1 METSQEL
8 QQLAEALAKAQAE
21 LSPVPF
27 DSNNPFY
34 GSRYASL
41 SAVIAEVKRVLPNHG
56 LSIVQ
61 TPTSHMEFGVFYAG
75 VETMLI
81 HDSGQWIKGSVAV
94 PVVATEL
101 IEVFT
106 RRFNK
111 DGDAYYASPNILQE
125 AGKIITYLRRYG
137 IVSILM
143 LSAEEDLD
151 GNEPVQPIQPEGKR
165 IESEKKVSDKKVDG
179 DKTEEEVEGDKKS
192 SARPYSPAELKQALQ
207 DTARSSKITPA
218 SEMERNIVAAVLGQ
232 FTKDDEQRHAIQK
245 YLFSTESIKS
255 VSPKMIAAAIR
266 WLDPQYSKE
275 DKAYAVPEL
284 VKKEIESLI
293 SSL

>member
-34 GSRYASL
+34 KSRYASL
-41 SAVIAEVKRVLPNHG
+41 SAVIAEVRKVLPKHG

-81 HDSGQWIKGSVAV
+81 HDSGEWIKSTVSV

-106 RRFNK
+106 KRFNK

-143 LSAEEDLD
+143 LSAEEDID
-151 GNEPVQPIQPEGKR
+151 GNEPVQQVQPVVRKVEAKKSV
-165 IESEKKVSDKKVDG
+165 SEKKADEKVVDDKKQP
-179 DKTEEEVEGDKKS
+179 S
-192 SARPYSPAELKQALQ
+192 RPYSPEELKIAL
-207 DTARSSKITPA
+207 TRAAENPKLIPGTEKERS
-218 SEMERNIVAAVLGQ
+218 IVAAVLSQ
-232 FTKDDEQRHAIQK
+232 FAGDDDLRHAIQK
-245 YLFSTESIKS
+245 FLFDSDSIKN
-255 VSPKMIAAAIR
+255 VSSKMIAAAIL
-266 WLDPQYSKE
+266 WLDPQYDAENKE
-275 DKAYAVPEL
+275 YIVPE
-284 VKKEIESLI
+284 VVIDEIESLI
-293 SSL
+293 NIL

>member
-34 GSRYASL
+34 KSRYASL
-41 SAVIAEVKRVLPNHG
+41 SAVIAEVRKVLPKHG

-81 HDSGQWIKGSVAV
+81 HDSGEWIKSTVSV

-106 RRFNK
+106 KRFNK

-151 GNEPVQPIQPEGKR
+151 GNEPVQQVQPAVRKVEAKKSV
-165 IESEKKVSDKKVDG
+165 SEKKADEKVVDDKKQP
-179 DKTEEEVEGDKKS
+179 S
-192 SARPYSPAELKQALQ
+192 RPYSPEELKIALNRAAENPKLIPG
-207 DTARSSKITPA
+207 TEKERS
-218 SEMERNIVAAVLGQ
+218 IVAAVLSQ
-232 FTKDDEQRHAIQK
+232 FAGDDDLRHAIQK
-245 YLFSTESIKS
+245 YLFDSDSIKN
-255 VSPKMIAAAIR
+255 VSSKMIAAAIL
-266 WLDPQYSKE
+266 WLDPQYDAENKE
-275 DKAYAVPEL
+275 YTVPE
-284 VKKEIESLI
+284 VVIDEIESLI
-293 SSL
+293 NIL

>member
-34 GSRYASL
+34 KSRYASL
-41 SAVIAEVKRVLPNHG
+41 SAVIAEVRKVLPKHG

-61 TPTSHMEFGVFYAG
+61 TPTSHMEFGIFYVG

-81 HDSGQWIKGSVAV
+81 HDSGEWIKSTVSV

-106 RRFNK
+106 KRFNK

-143 LSAEEDLD
+143 LSAEEDID
-151 GNEPVQPIQPEGKR
+151 GNEPVQQVQPAVRKVEAKKSV
-165 IESEKKVSDKKVDG
+165 SEKKSDEKVVDDKKQP
-179 DKTEEEVEGDKKS
+179 S
-192 SARPYSPAELKQALQ
+192 RPYSPEELKIALNR
-207 DTARSSKITPA
+207 AAENPKLIPGSEKERS
-218 SEMERNIVAAVLGQ
+218 IVAAVLSQ
-232 FTKDDEQRHAIQK
+232 FAGDDDERHAIQK
-245 YLFSTESIKS
+245 YLFDSDSIKN
-255 VSPKMIAAAIR
+255 VSSKMIAAAIL
-266 WLDPQYSKE
+266 WLDPQYDADNKE
-275 DKAYAVPEL
+275 YAVSET
-284 VKKEIESLI
+284 VIDEIENLI
-293 SSL
+293 DTL

>member
-34 GSRYASL
+34 KSRYASL
-41 SAVIAEVKRVLPNHG
+41 SAVIAEVRKVLPKHG

-81 HDSGQWIKGSVAV
+81 HDSGEWIKSTVSV

-106 RRFNK
+106 KRFNK

-151 GNEPVQPIQPEGKR
+151 GNEPVQQVQPAVRKVEAKKSV
-165 IESEKKVSDKKVDG
+165 SEKKSDEKVVDDKKQP
-179 DKTEEEVEGDKKS
+179 S
-192 SARPYSPAELKQALQ
+192 RPYSPEELKIALNR
-207 DTARSSKITPA
+207 AAENPKLIPGSEKERS
-218 SEMERNIVAAVLGQ
+218 IVAAVLSQ
-232 FTKDDEQRHAIQK
+232 FAGDDDERHAIQK
-245 YLFSTESIKS
+245 YLFDSDSIKN
-255 VSPKMIAAAIR
+255 VSSKMIAAAIL
-266 WLDPQYSKE
+266 WLDPQYDAENKE
-275 DKAYAVPEL
+275 YTVPE
-284 VKKEIESLI
+284 VVIDEIESLI
-293 SSL
+293 NIL

>member
-1 METSQEL
+1 METSENVKE
-8 QQLAEALAKAQAE
+8 LAEALAKAQAE
-21 LSPVPF
+21 LSPVQF
-27 DSNNPFY
+27 DSYNKY
-34 GSRYASL
+34 YSSKYASL
-41 SAVIAEVKRVLPNHG
+41 SAVIAEVRKVLPQHG

-61 TPTSHMEFGVFYAG
+61 TPTSHMEFGIFYVG

-81 HDSGQWIKGSVAV
+81 HDSGEWIKSTVSV

-151 GNEPVQPIQPEGKR
+151 GNEPVQPVQSEGKR
-165 IESEKKVSDKKVDG
+165 SEAEKKVSDKKSDEKVVD
-179 DKTEEEVEGDKKS
+179 DKKQPS
-192 SARPYSPAELKQALQ
+192 RPYSPEELKIALNR
-207 DTARSSKITPA
+207 AAENPKLIPGSEKERS
-218 SEMERNIVAAVLGQ
+218 IVAAVLSQ
-232 FTKDDEQRHAIQK
+232 FAGDDDERHAIQK
-245 YLFSTESIKS
+245 YLFDSDSIKN
-255 VSPKMIAAAIR
+255 VSSKMIAAAIL
-266 WLDPQYSKE
+266 WLDPQYDADNKE
-275 DKAYAVPEL
+275 YAVSET
-284 VKKEIESLI
+284 VIDEIENLI
-293 SSL
+293 DTL

>member
-1 METSQEL
+1 METSQNVEM
-8 QQLAEALAKAQAE
+8 LAEALAKAQAE

-34 GSRYASL
+34 HSRYASL
-41 SAVIAEVKRVLPNHG
+41 SAVIAEVRKVLPKHG

-143 LSAEEDLD
+143 LSAEEDID
-151 GNEPVQPIQPEGKR
+151 GNEPVQQVQPAVRK
-165 IESEKKVSDKKVDG
+165 
-179 DKTEEEVEGDKKS
+179 
-192 SARPYSPAELKQALQ
+192 AEA
-207 DTARSSKITPA
+207 
-218 SEMERNIVAAVLGQ
+218 
-232 FTKDDEQRHAIQK
+232 TK
-245 YLFSTESIKS
+245 
-255 VSPKMIAAAIR
+255 
-266 WLDPQYSKE
+266 
-275 DKAYAVPEL
+275 
-284 VKKEIESLI
+284 
-293 SSL
+293 

>member
-34 GSRYASL
+34 KSRYASL
-41 SAVIAEVKRVLPNHG
+41 SAVIAEVRKVLPQHG

-61 TPTSHMEFGVFYAG
+61 TPTSHMEFGIFYVG

-81 HDSGQWIKGSVAV
+81 HDSGEWIKSTVSV

-106 RRFNK
+106 KRFNK

-143 LSAEEDLD
+143 LSAEEDID
-151 GNEPVQPIQPEGKR
+151 GNEPVQQVQPAVRKVEAKKSV
-165 IESEKKVSDKKVDG
+165 SEKKADEKVVDDKKQP
-179 DKTEEEVEGDKKS
+179 S
-192 SARPYSPAELKQALQ
+192 RPYSPEELKIALNRAAENPKLIPG
-207 DTARSSKITPA
+207 TEKERS
-218 SEMERNIVAAVLGQ
+218 IVAAVLSQ
-232 FTKDDEQRHAIQK
+232 FAGDDDLRHAIQK
-245 YLFSTESIKS
+245 YLFDSDSIKN
-255 VSPKMIAAAIR
+255 VSSKMIAAAIL
-266 WLDPQYSKE
+266 WLDPQYDAENKE
-275 DKAYAVPEL
+275 YSVPE
-284 VKKEIESLI
+284 VVIDEIEALI
-293 SSL
+293 NIL

>member
-34 GSRYASL
+34 KSRYASL
-41 SAVIAEVKRVLPNHG
+41 SAVIAEVRKVLPKHG

-81 HDSGQWIKGSVAV
+81 HDSGEWIKSTVSV

-106 RRFNK
+106 KRFNK

-143 LSAEEDLD
+143 LSAEEDID
-151 GNEPVQPIQPEGKR
+151 GNEPVQQVQPVVRKVEAKKSV
-165 IESEKKVSDKKVDG
+165 SEKKADEKVVDDKKQP
-179 DKTEEEVEGDKKS
+179 S
-192 SARPYSPAELKQALQ
+192 RPYSPEELKIALNRAAENPKLIPG
-207 DTARSSKITPA
+207 TEKERS
-218 SEMERNIVAAVLGQ
+218 IVAAVLSQ
-232 FTKDDEQRHAIQK
+232 FAGDDDLRHAIQK
-245 YLFSTESIKS
+245 FLFDSDSIKN
-255 VSPKMIAAAIR
+255 VSSKMIAAAIL
-266 WLDPQYSKE
+266 WLDPQYDAENKE
-275 DKAYAVPEL
+275 YIVPE
-284 VKKEIESLI
+284 VVIDEIESLI
-293 SSL
+293 NIL

>member
-1 METSQEL
+1 METSQNVKE
-8 QQLAEALAKAQAE
+8 LAEALAKAQAE

-34 GSRYASL
+34 KSRYASL
-41 SAVIAEVKRVLPNHG
+41 SAVIAEVRKVLPKHG

-61 TPTSHMEFGVFYAG
+61 TPTSHMEFGIFYVG

-81 HDSGQWIKGSVAV
+81 HDSGEWIKSTVSV

-106 RRFNK
+106 KRFNK

-151 GNEPVQPIQPEGKR
+151 GNEPVQQVQPAVRKVEAKKSV
-165 IESEKKVSDKKVDG
+165 SEKKSDEKVVDDKKQP
-179 DKTEEEVEGDKKS
+179 S
-192 SARPYSPAELKQALQ
+192 RPYSPEELKIALNR
-207 DTARSSKITPA
+207 AAENPKLIPGSEKERS
-218 SEMERNIVAAVLGQ
+218 IVAAVLSQ
-232 FTKDDEQRHAIQK
+232 FAGDDDERHAIQK
-245 YLFSTESIKS
+245 YLFDSDSIKN
-255 VSPKMIAAAIR
+255 VSSKMIAAAIL
-266 WLDPQYSKE
+266 WLDPQYDAENKE
-275 DKAYAVPEL
+275 YTVPE
-284 VKKEIESLI
+284 VVIDEIESLI
-293 SSL
+293 NIL

>member
-34 GSRYASL
+34 KSRYASL
-41 SAVIAEVKRVLPNHG
+41 SAVIAEVRKVLPKHG

-61 TPTSHMEFGVFYAG
+61 TPTSHMEFGIFYVG

-81 HDSGQWIKGSVAV
+81 HDSGEWIKSTVSV

-106 RRFNK
+106 KRFNK

-143 LSAEEDLD
+143 LSAEEDID
-151 GNEPVQPIQPEGKR
+151 GNEPVQQVQPAVRKVEAKKSV
-165 IESEKKVSDKKVDG
+165 SEKKSDEKVVDDKKQP
-179 DKTEEEVEGDKKS
+179 S
-192 SARPYSPAELKQALQ
+192 RPYSPEELKIALNR
-207 DTARSSKITPA
+207 AAENPKLIPGSEKERS
-218 SEMERNIVAAVLGQ
+218 IVAAVLSQ
-232 FTKDDEQRHAIQK
+232 FAGDDDERHAIQK
-245 YLFSTESIKS
+245 YLFDSDSIKN
-255 VSPKMIAAAIR
+255 VSSKMIAAAIL
-266 WLDPQYSKE
+266 WLDPQYDAENKE
-275 DKAYAVPEL
+275 YTVPE
-284 VKKEIESLI
+284 VVIDEIESLI
-293 SSL
+293 NIL

>member
-1 METSQEL
+1 
-8 QQLAEALAKAQAE
+8 
-21 LSPVPF
+21 VPF
-27 DSNNPFY
+27 DSNNKFY
-34 GSRYASL
+34 NSKYASL
-41 SAVIAEVKRVLPNHG
+41 SAVIAEVKRILPNHG

-151 GNEPVQPIQPEGKR
+151 GNEPVQQVQPAVRKVEAKKSV
-165 IESEKKVSDKKVDG
+165 SEKKSDEKVVDDKKQP
-179 DKTEEEVEGDKKS
+179 S
-192 SARPYSPAELKQALQ
+192 RPYSPEELKIALNR
-207 DTARSSKITPA
+207 AAENPKLIPGSEKERS
-218 SEMERNIVAAVLGQ
+218 IVAAVLSQ
-232 FTKDDEQRHAIQK
+232 FAGDDDERHAIQK
-245 YLFSTESIKS
+245 YLFDSDSIKN
-255 VSPKMIAAAIR
+255 VSSKMIAAAIL
-266 WLDPQYSKE
+266 WLDPQYDAENKE
-275 DKAYAVPEL
+275 YSVPE
-284 VKKEIESLI
+284 VVIDEIEALI
-293 SSL
+293 NIL

>member
-34 GSRYASL
+34 KSRYASL
-41 SAVIAEVKRVLPNHG
+41 SAVIAEVRKVLPKHG

-151 GNEPVQPIQPEGKR
+151 GNEPVQQVQPAVRKVEAKKSV
-165 IESEKKVSDKKVDG
+165 SEKKSDEKVVDDKKQP
-179 DKTEEEVEGDKKS
+179 S
-192 SARPYSPAELKQALQ
+192 RPYSPEELKIALNR
-207 DTARSSKITPA
+207 AAENPKLIPGSEKERS
-218 SEMERNIVAAVLGQ
+218 IVAAVLSQ
-232 FTKDDEQRHAIQK
+232 FAGDDDLRHAIQK
-245 YLFSTESIKS
+245 FLFDSDSIKN
-255 VSPKMIAAAIR
+255 VSSKMIAAAIL
-266 WLDPQYSKE
+266 WLDPQYDAENKE
-275 DKAYAVPEL
+275 YAVPE
-284 VKKEIESLI
+284 VVIDEIESLI
-293 SSL
+293 NIL

>member
-34 GSRYASL
+34 KSRYASL
-41 SAVIAEVKRVLPNHG
+41 SAVIAEVRKVLPQHG

-61 TPTSHMEFGVFYAG
+61 TPTSHMEFGIFYVG

-81 HDSGQWIKGSVAV
+81 HDSGEWIKSTVSV

-106 RRFNK
+106 KRFNK

-143 LSAEEDLD
+143 LSAEEDID
-151 GNEPVQPIQPEGKR
+151 GNEPVQQVQPAVRKVEAKKSV
-165 IESEKKVSDKKVDG
+165 SEKKSDEKVVDDKKQP
-179 DKTEEEVEGDKKS
+179 S
-192 SARPYSPAELKQALQ
+192 RPYSPEELKIALNR
-207 DTARSSKITPA
+207 AAENPKLIPGSEKERS
-218 SEMERNIVAAVLGQ
+218 IVAAVLSQ
-232 FTKDDEQRHAIQK
+232 FAGDDDERHAIQK
-245 YLFSTESIKS
+245 YLFDSDSIKN
-255 VSPKMIAAAIR
+255 VSSKMIAAAIL
-266 WLDPQYSKE
+266 WLDPQYDAENKE
-275 DKAYAVPEL
+275 YSVPE
-284 VKKEIESLI
+284 VVIDEIEALI
-293 SSL
+293 NIL

>member
-34 GSRYASL
+34 KSRYASL
-41 SAVIAEVKRVLPNHG
+41 SAVIAEVRKVLPKHG

-61 TPTSHMEFGVFYAG
+61 TPTSHMEFGIFYAG

-81 HDSGQWIKGSVAV
+81 HNSGQWIKGSVAV

-143 LSAEEDLD
+143 LSAEEDID
-151 GNEPVQPIQPEGKR
+151 GNEPVQQVQPAVRKVEAKKSV
-165 IESEKKVSDKKVDG
+165 SEKKADEKVVDDKKQP
-179 DKTEEEVEGDKKS
+179 S
-192 SARPYSPAELKQALQ
+192 RPYSPEELKIALNRAAENPKLIPG
-207 DTARSSKITPA
+207 TEKERS
-218 SEMERNIVAAVLGQ
+218 IVAAVLSQ
-232 FTKDDEQRHAIQK
+232 FAGDDDLRHAIQK
-245 YLFSTESIKS
+245 YLFDSDSIKN
-255 VSPKMIAAAIR
+255 VSSKMIAAAIL
-266 WLDPQYSKE
+266 WLDPQYDAENKE
-275 DKAYAVPEL
+275 YTVPE
-284 VKKEIESLI
+284 VVIDEIESLI
-293 SSL
+293 NIL

>member
-21 LSPVPF
+21 LAPVPF

-34 GSRYASL
+34 KSRYASL
-41 SAVIAEVKRVLPNHG
+41 SAVIAEVRKVLPKHG

-61 TPTSHMEFGVFYAG
+61 TPTSHMEFGIFYVG

-81 HDSGQWIKGSVAV
+81 HDSGEWIKSTVSV

-106 RRFNK
+106 KRFNK

-143 LSAEEDLD
+143 LSAEEDID
-151 GNEPVQPIQPEGKR
+151 GNEPVQQVQPAVRKVEAKKSV
-165 IESEKKVSDKKVDG
+165 SEKKSDEKVVDDKKQP
-179 DKTEEEVEGDKKS
+179 S
-192 SARPYSPAELKQALQ
+192 RPYSPEELKIALNR
-207 DTARSSKITPA
+207 AAENPKLIPGSEKERS
-218 SEMERNIVAAVLGQ
+218 IVAAVLSQ
-232 FTKDDEQRHAIQK
+232 FAGDDDERHAIQK
-245 YLFSTESIKS
+245 YLFDSDSIKN
-255 VSPKMIAAAIR
+255 VSSKMIAAAIL
-266 WLDPQYSKE
+266 WLDPQYDAENKE
-275 DKAYAVPEL
+275 YSVPE
-284 VKKEIESLI
+284 VVIDEIEALI
-293 SSL
+293 NIL

>member
-27 DSNNPFY
+27 DSNNPY
-34 GSRYASL
+34 YKSRYASL
-41 SAVIAEVKRVLPNHG
+41 SAVIAEVRKVLPKHG

-61 TPTSHMEFGVFYAG
+61 TPTSHMEFGVFYVG

-81 HDSGQWIKGSVAV
+81 HDSGEWIKSTVSV

-106 RRFNK
+106 KRFNK

-143 LSAEEDLD
+143 LSAEEDID
-151 GNEPVQPIQPEGKR
+151 GNEPVQQVQPAVRKVEAKKSV
-165 IESEKKVSDKKVDG
+165 SEKKSDEKVVDDKKQP
-179 DKTEEEVEGDKKS
+179 S
-192 SARPYSPAELKQALQ
+192 RPYSPEELKIALNR
-207 DTARSSKITPA
+207 AAENPKLIPGSEKERS
-218 SEMERNIVAAVLGQ
+218 IVAAVLSQ
-232 FTKDDEQRHAIQK
+232 FAGDDDERHAIQK
-245 YLFSTESIKS
+245 YLFDSDSIKN
-255 VSPKMIAAAIR
+255 VSSKMIAAAIL
-266 WLDPQYSKE
+266 WLDPQYDAENKE
-275 DKAYAVPEL
+275 YSVPE
-284 VKKEIESLI
+284 VVIDEIEALI
-293 SSL
+293 NIL

>member
-34 GSRYASL
+34 KSRYASL
-41 SAVIAEVKRVLPNHG
+41 SAVIAEVRKVLPKHG

-61 TPTSHMEFGVFYAG
+61 TPTSHMEFGIFYVG

-81 HDSGQWIKGSVAV
+81 HDSGEWIKSTVSV

-106 RRFNK
+106 KRFNK

-143 LSAEEDLD
+143 LSAEEDID
-151 GNEPVQPIQPEGKR
+151 GNEPVQQVQPAVRKVEAKKSV
-165 IESEKKVSDKKVDG
+165 SEKKSDEKVVDDKKQP
-179 DKTEEEVEGDKKS
+179 S
-192 SARPYSPAELKQALQ
+192 RPYSPEELKIALNRAAENPKLIPG
-207 DTARSSKITPA
+207 TEKERS
-218 SEMERNIVAAVLGQ
+218 IVAAVLSQ
-232 FTKDDEQRHAIQK
+232 FAGDDDERHAIQK
-245 YLFSTESIKS
+245 YLFDSDSIKN
-255 VSPKMIAAAIR
+255 VSSKMIAAAIL
-266 WLDPQYSKE
+266 WLDPQYDAENKE
-275 DKAYAVPEL
+275 YSVPE
-284 VKKEIESLI
+284 VVIDEIEALI
-293 SSL
+293 NIL

>member
-34 GSRYASL
+34 KSRYASL
-41 SAVIAEVKRVLPNHG
+41 SAVIAEVRKVLPQHG

-61 TPTSHMEFGVFYAG
+61 TPTSHMEFGIFYVG

-81 HDSGQWIKGSVAV
+81 HDSGEWIKSTVSV

-106 RRFNK
+106 KRFNK

-143 LSAEEDLD
+143 LSAEEDID
-151 GNEPVQPIQPEGKR
+151 GNEPVQQVQPAVRKVEAKKSV
-165 IESEKKVSDKKVDG
+165 SEKKSDEKVVDDKKQP
-179 DKTEEEVEGDKKS
+179 S
-192 SARPYSPAELKQALQ
+192 RPYSPEELKIALNRAAENPKLIPG
-207 DTARSSKITPA
+207 TEKERS
-218 SEMERNIVAAVLGQ
+218 IVAAVLSQ
-232 FTKDDEQRHAIQK
+232 FAGDDDERHAIQK
-245 YLFSTESIKS
+245 YLFDSDSIKN
-255 VSPKMIAAAIR
+255 VSSKMIAAAIL
-266 WLDPQYSKE
+266 WLDPQYDAENKE
-275 DKAYAVPEL
+275 YTVPE
-284 VKKEIESLI
+284 VVIDEIESLI
-293 SSL
+293 NIL

>member
-34 GSRYASL
+34 KSRYASL
-41 SAVIAEVKRVLPNHG
+41 SAVIAEVRKVLPQHG

-61 TPTSHMEFGVFYAG
+61 TPTSHMEFGIFYAG

-81 HDSGQWIKGSVAV
+81 HDSGEWIKSTVSV

-106 RRFNK
+106 KRFNK

-143 LSAEEDLD
+143 LSAEEDID
-151 GNEPVQPIQPEGKR
+151 GNEPVQQVQPAVRKVEAKKSV
-165 IESEKKVSDKKVDG
+165 SEKKSDEKVVDDKKQP
-179 DKTEEEVEGDKKS
+179 S
-192 SARPYSPAELKQALQ
+192 RPYSPEELKIALNRAAENPKLIPG
-207 DTARSSKITPA
+207 TEKERS
-218 SEMERNIVAAVLGQ
+218 IVAAVLSQ
-232 FTKDDEQRHAIQK
+232 FAGDDDLRHAIQK
-245 YLFSTESIKS
+245 YLFDSDSIKN
-255 VSPKMIAAAIR
+255 VSSKMIAAAIL
-266 WLDPQYSKE
+266 WLDPQYDAENKE
-275 DKAYAVPEL
+275 YSVPE
-284 VKKEIESLI
+284 VVIDEIEALI
-293 SSL
+293 NIL

>member
-34 GSRYASL
+34 KSRYASL
-41 SAVIAEVKRVLPNHG
+41 SAVIAEVRKVLPQHG
-56 LSIVQ
+56 LSIFQ
-61 TPTSHMEFGVFYAG
+61 TPTSHMEFGIFYVG

-81 HDSGQWIKGSVAV
+81 HDSGEWIKSTVSV

-106 RRFNK
+106 KRFNK

-143 LSAEEDLD
+143 LSAEEDID
-151 GNEPVQPIQPEGKR
+151 GNEPVQQVQPAVRKVEAKKSV
-165 IESEKKVSDKKVDG
+165 SEKKSDEKVVDDKKQP
-179 DKTEEEVEGDKKS
+179 S
-192 SARPYSPAELKQALQ
+192 RPYSPEELKIALNR
-207 DTARSSKITPA
+207 AAENPKLIPGSEKERS
-218 SEMERNIVAAVLGQ
+218 IVAAVLSQ
-232 FTKDDEQRHAIQK
+232 FAGDDDERHAIQK
-245 YLFSTESIKS
+245 YLFDSDSIKN
-255 VSPKMIAAAIR
+255 VSSKMIAAAIL
-266 WLDPQYSKE
+266 WLDPQYDAENKE
-275 DKAYAVPEL
+275 YTVPE
-284 VKKEIESLI
+284 VVIDEIESLI
-293 SSL
+293 NIL

>member
-34 GSRYASL
+34 KSRYASL
-41 SAVIAEVKRVLPNHG
+41 SAVIAEVRKVLPKHG

-81 HDSGQWIKGSVAV
+81 HDSGEWIKSTVSV

-106 RRFNK
+106 KRFNK

-143 LSAEEDLD
+143 LSAEEDID
-151 GNEPVQPIQPEGKR
+151 GNEPVQQVQPAVRKVEAKKSV
-165 IESEKKVSDKKVDG
+165 SEKKSDEKVVDDKKQP
-179 DKTEEEVEGDKKS
+179 S
-192 SARPYSPAELKQALQ
+192 RPYSPEELKIALNR
-207 DTARSSKITPA
+207 AAENPKLIPGSEKERS
-218 SEMERNIVAAVLGQ
+218 IVAAVLSQ
-232 FTKDDEQRHAIQK
+232 FAGDDDERHAIQK
-245 YLFSTESIKS
+245 YLFDSDSIKN
-255 VSPKMIAAAIR
+255 VSPKLIAAAMR
-266 WLDPQYSKE
+266 WLDPQYDAENKE
-275 DKAYAVPEL
+275 YSVPE
-284 VKKEIESLI
+284 VVIDEIEALI
-293 SSL
+293 NIL

>member
-34 GSRYASL
+34 KSRYASL
-41 SAVIAEVKRVLPNHG
+41 SAVIAEVRKVLPQHG

-61 TPTSHMEFGVFYAG
+61 TPTSHMEFGIFYVG

-81 HDSGQWIKGSVAV
+81 HDSGEWIKSTVSV

-106 RRFNK
+106 KRFNK

-143 LSAEEDLD
+143 LSAEEDID
-151 GNEPVQPIQPEGKR
+151 GNEPVQQVQPAVRKVEAKKSV
-165 IESEKKVSDKKVDG
+165 SEKKSDEKVVDDKKQP
-179 DKTEEEVEGDKKS
+179 S
-192 SARPYSPAELKQALQ
+192 RPYSPEELKIALNRAAENPKLIPG
-207 DTARSSKITPA
+207 TEKERS
-218 SEMERNIVAAVLGQ
+218 IVAAVLSQ
-232 FTKDDEQRHAIQK
+232 FAGDDDLRHAIQK
-245 YLFSTESIKS
+245 YLFDSDSIKN
-255 VSPKMIAAAIR
+255 VSSKMIAAAIL
-266 WLDPQYSKE
+266 WLDPQYDAENKE
-275 DKAYAVPEL
+275 YTVPE
-284 VKKEIESLI
+284 VVIDEIEALI
-293 SSL
+293 NIL

>member
-21 LSPVPF
+21 LAPVPF

-34 GSRYASL
+34 KSRYASL
-41 SAVIAEVKRVLPNHG
+41 SAVIAEVRKVLPNHG

-81 HDSGQWIKGSVAV
+81 HSSGEWIKGTVSV

-106 RRFNK
+106 KRFNK

-151 GNEPVQPIQPEGKR
+151 GNEPVQQVQPVVRKVEAKKSV
-165 IESEKKVSDKKVDG
+165 SEKKADEKVGDDKKQP
-179 DKTEEEVEGDKKS
+179 S
-192 SARPYSPAELKQALQ
+192 RPYSPEELKIALNRAAENPKLIPG
-207 DTARSSKITPA
+207 TEKERS
-218 SEMERNIVAAVLGQ
+218 IVAAVLSQ
-232 FTKDDEQRHAIQK
+232 FAGDDDLRHAIQK
-245 YLFSTESIKS
+245 YLFDSDSIKN
-255 VSPKMIAAAIR
+255 VSSKMIAAAIL
-266 WLDPQYSKE
+266 WLDPQYDAENKE
-275 DKAYAVPEL
+275 YTVPE
-284 VKKEIESLI
+284 VVIDEIEALI
-293 SSL
+293 NIL

>member
-1 METSQEL
+1 METSQNVEM
-8 QQLAEALAKAQAE
+8 LAEALAKAQAE
-21 LSPVPF
+21 LAPVPF

-34 GSRYASL
+34 HSRYASL
-41 SAVIAEVKRVLPNHG
+41 SAVIAEVRKVLPKHG

-61 TPTSHMEFGVFYAG
+61 TPTSHMEFGIFYAG

-151 GNEPVQPIQPEGKR
+151 GNEPVQQVQPAVRKVEAKKSV
-165 IESEKKVSDKKVDG
+165 SEKKSDEKVVDDKKQP
-179 DKTEEEVEGDKKS
+179 S
-192 SARPYSPAELKQALQ
+192 RPYSPEELKIALNR
-207 DTARSSKITPA
+207 AAENPKLIPGSEKERS
-218 SEMERNIVAAVLGQ
+218 IVAAVLSQ
-232 FTKDDEQRHAIQK
+232 FAGDDDERHAIQK
-245 YLFSTESIKS
+245 YLFDSDSIKN
-255 VSPKMIAAAIR
+255 VSSKMIAAAIL
-266 WLDPQYSKE
+266 WLDPQYDADNKE
-275 DKAYAVPEL
+275 YAVSET
-284 VKKEIESLI
+284 VIDEIENLI
-293 SSL
+293 DTL

>member
-34 GSRYASL
+34 KSRYASL
-41 SAVIAEVKRVLPNHG
+41 SAVIAEVRKVLPKHG

-151 GNEPVQPIQPEGKR
+151 GNEPVQQVQPAVRKVEAKKSV
-165 IESEKKVSDKKVDG
+165 SEKKSDEKVVDDKKQP
-179 DKTEEEVEGDKKS
+179 S
-192 SARPYSPAELKQALQ
+192 RPYSPEELKIALNR
-207 DTARSSKITPA
+207 AAENPKLIPGSEKERS
-218 SEMERNIVAAVLGQ
+218 IVAAVLSQ
-232 FTKDDEQRHAIQK
+232 FAGDDDERHAIQK
-245 YLFSTESIKS
+245 YLFDSDSIKN
-255 VSPKMIAAAIR
+255 VSSKMIAAAIL
-266 WLDPQYSKE
+266 WLDPQYDADNKE
-275 DKAYAVPEL
+275 YAVSET
-284 VKKEIESLI
+284 VIDEIENLI
-293 SSL
+293 DTL

>member
-34 GSRYASL
+34 KSRYASL
-41 SAVIAEVKRVLPNHG
+41 SAVIAEVRKVLPNHG

-61 TPTSHMEFGVFYAG
+61 TPTSHMEFGIFYAG

-151 GNEPVQPIQPEGKR
+151 GNEPVQQVQPAVRKVEAKKSV
-165 IESEKKVSDKKVDG
+165 SEKKSDEKVVDDKKQP
-179 DKTEEEVEGDKKS
+179 S
-192 SARPYSPAELKQALQ
+192 RPYSPEELKIALNR
-207 DTARSSKITPA
+207 AAENPKLIPGSEKERS
-218 SEMERNIVAAVLGQ
+218 IVAAVLSQ
-232 FTKDDEQRHAIQK
+232 FAGDDDERHAIQK
-245 YLFSTESIKS
+245 YLFDSDSIKN
-255 VSPKMIAAAIR
+255 VSSKMIAAAIL
-266 WLDPQYSKE
+266 WLDPQYDADNKE
-275 DKAYAVPEL
+275 YAVSET
-284 VKKEIESLI
+284 VIDEIENLI
-293 SSL
+293 DTL

>member
-34 GSRYASL
+34 KSRYASL
-41 SAVIAEVKRVLPNHG
+41 SAVIAEVRKVLPKHG

-61 TPTSHMEFGVFYAG
+61 TPTSHMEFGIFYAG

-81 HDSGQWIKGSVAV
+81 HDSGEWIKSTVSV

-106 RRFNK
+106 KRFNK

-143 LSAEEDLD
+143 LSAEEDID
-151 GNEPVQPIQPEGKR
+151 GNEPVQQVQPAVRKVEAKKSV
-165 IESEKKVSDKKVDG
+165 SEKKSDEKVVDDKKQP
-179 DKTEEEVEGDKKS
+179 S
-192 SARPYSPAELKQALQ
+192 RPYSPEELKIALNR
-207 DTARSSKITPA
+207 AAENPKLIPGSEKERS
-218 SEMERNIVAAVLGQ
+218 IVAAVLSQ
-232 FTKDDEQRHAIQK
+232 FAGDDDLRHAIQK
-245 YLFSTESIKS
+245 YLFDSDSIKN
-255 VSPKMIAAAIR
+255 VSSKMIAAAIL
-266 WLDPQYSKE
+266 WLDPQYDAENKE
-275 DKAYAVPEL
+275 YSVPE
-284 VKKEIESLI
+284 VVIDEIEALI
-293 SSL
+293 NIL

>member
-34 GSRYASL
+34 KSRYASL
-41 SAVIAEVKRVLPNHG
+41 SAVIAEVRKVLPQHG

-61 TPTSHMEFGVFYAG
+61 TPTSHMEFGIFYVG

-81 HDSGQWIKGSVAV
+81 HDSGEWIKSTVSV

-106 RRFNK
+106 KRFDK

-143 LSAEEDLD
+143 LSAEEDID
-151 GNEPVQPIQPEGKR
+151 GNEPVQQVQPAVRKVEAKKSV
-165 IESEKKVSDKKVDG
+165 SEKKSDEKVVDDKKQP
-179 DKTEEEVEGDKKS
+179 S
-192 SARPYSPAELKQALQ
+192 RPYSPEELKIALNR
-207 DTARSSKITPA
+207 AAENPKLIPGSEKERS
-218 SEMERNIVAAVLGQ
+218 IVAAVLSQ
-232 FTKDDEQRHAIQK
+232 FAGDDDERHAIQK
-245 YLFSTESIKS
+245 YLFDSDSIKN
-255 VSPKMIAAAIR
+255 VSSKMIAAAIL
-266 WLDPQYSKE
+266 WLDPQYDAENKE
-275 DKAYAVPEL
+275 YSVPE
-284 VKKEIESLI
+284 VVIDEIEALI
-293 SSL
+293 NIL

>member
-34 GSRYASL
+34 KSRYASL
-41 SAVIAEVKRVLPNHG
+41 SAVIAEVRKVLPKHG

-61 TPTSHMEFGVFYAG
+61 TPTSHMEFGIFYAG

-81 HDSGQWIKGSVAV
+81 HDSGEWIKSTVSV

-151 GNEPVQPIQPEGKR
+151 GNEPVQQVQPAVRKVEAKKSV
-165 IESEKKVSDKKVDG
+165 SEKKSDEKVVDDKKQP
-179 DKTEEEVEGDKKS
+179 S
-192 SARPYSPAELKQALQ
+192 RPYSPEELKIALNR
-207 DTARSSKITPA
+207 AAENPKLIPGSEKERS
-218 SEMERNIVAAVLGQ
+218 IVAAVLSQ
-232 FTKDDEQRHAIQK
+232 FAGDDDERHAIQK
-245 YLFSTESIKS
+245 YLFDSDSIKN
-255 VSPKMIAAAIR
+255 VSSKMIAAAIL
-266 WLDPQYSKE
+266 WLDPQYDAENKE
-275 DKAYAVPEL
+275 YSVPE
-284 VKKEIESLI
+284 VVIDEIEALI
-293 SSL
+293 NIL

>member
-27 DSNNPFY
+27 DSNNPY
-34 GSRYASL
+34 YKSRYASL
-41 SAVIAEVKRVLPNHG
+41 SAVIAEVRKVLPKHG

-61 TPTSHMEFGVFYAG
+61 TPTSHMEFGIFYVG

-81 HDSGQWIKGSVAV
+81 HDSGEWIKSTVSV

-106 RRFNK
+106 KRFNK

-143 LSAEEDLD
+143 LSAEEDID
-151 GNEPVQPIQPEGKR
+151 GNEPVQQVQPAVRKVEAKKSV
-165 IESEKKVSDKKVDG
+165 SEKKSDEKVVDDKKQP
-179 DKTEEEVEGDKKS
+179 S
-192 SARPYSPAELKQALQ
+192 RPYSPEELKIALNR
-207 DTARSSKITPA
+207 AAENPKLIPGSEKERS
-218 SEMERNIVAAVLGQ
+218 IVAAVLSQ
-232 FTKDDEQRHAIQK
+232 FAGDDDERHAIQK
-245 YLFSTESIKS
+245 YLFDSDSIKN
-255 VSPKMIAAAIR
+255 VSSKMIAAAIL
-266 WLDPQYSKE
+266 WLDPQYDAENKE
-275 DKAYAVPEL
+275 YTVPE
-284 VKKEIESLI
+284 VVIDEIENLI
-293 SSL
+293 DIL

>member
-34 GSRYASL
+34 KSRYASL
-41 SAVIAEVKRVLPNHG
+41 SAVIAEVRKVLPKHG

-61 TPTSHMEFGVFYAG
+61 TPTSHMEFGIFYVG

-81 HDSGQWIKGSVAV
+81 HDSGEWIKSTVSV

-106 RRFNK
+106 KRFNK

-143 LSAEEDLD
+143 LSAEEDID
-151 GNEPVQPIQPEGKR
+151 GNEPVQQVQPAVRKVEAKKSV
-165 IESEKKVSDKKVDG
+165 SEKKSDEKVVDDKKQP
-179 DKTEEEVEGDKKS
+179 S
-192 SARPYSPAELKQALQ
+192 RPYSPEELKIALNR
-207 DTARSSKITPA
+207 AAENPKLIPGSEKERS
-218 SEMERNIVAAVLGQ
+218 IVAAVLSQ
-232 FTKDDEQRHAIQK
+232 FAGDDDERHAIQK
-245 YLFSTESIKS
+245 YLFDSDSIKN
-255 VSPKMIAAAIR
+255 VSSKMIAAAIL
-266 WLDPQYSKE
+266 WLDPQYDAENKE
-275 DKAYAVPEL
+275 YTVPE
-284 VKKEIESLI
+284 VVIDEIEALI
-293 SSL
+293 NIL

>member
-34 GSRYASL
+34 KSRYASL
-41 SAVIAEVKRVLPNHG
+41 SAVIAEVRKVLPQHG

-61 TPTSHMEFGVFYAG
+61 TPTSHMEFGIFYVG

-81 HDSGQWIKGSVAV
+81 HDSGEWIKSTVSV

-106 RRFNK
+106 KRFNK

-143 LSAEEDLD
+143 LSAEEDID
-151 GNEPVQPIQPEGKR
+151 GNEPVQQVQPAVRKVEAKKSV
-165 IESEKKVSDKKVDG
+165 SEKKSDEKVVDDKKQP
-179 DKTEEEVEGDKKS
+179 S
-192 SARPYSPAELKQALQ
+192 RPYSPEELKIALNR
-207 DTARSSKITPA
+207 AAENPKLIPGSEKERS
-218 SEMERNIVAAVLGQ
+218 IVAAVLSQ
-232 FTKDDEQRHAIQK
+232 FAGDDDERHAIQK
-245 YLFSTESIKS
+245 YLFDSDSIKN
-255 VSPKMIAAAIR
+255 VSSKMIAAAIL
-266 WLDPQYSKE
+266 WLDPQYDAENKE
-275 DKAYAVPEL
+275 YTVPE
-284 VKKEIESLI
+284 VVIDEIESLI
-293 SSL
+293 NIL

>member
-34 GSRYASL
+34 HSRYASL
-41 SAVIAEVKRVLPNHG
+41 SAVIAEVRKVLPKHG

-61 TPTSHMEFGVFYAG
+61 TPTSHMEFGIFYAG

-151 GNEPVQPIQPEGKR
+151 GNEPVQPVQSEGKR
-165 IESEKKVSDKKVDG
+165 SEAEKKVSDKKS
-179 DKTEEEVEGDKKS
+179 EEKLPDDKKQPT
-192 SARPYSPAELKQALQ
+192 RPYSPAELKIALNR
-207 DTARSSKITPA
+207 AAENPKLIPGSEKERS
-218 SEMERNIVAAVLGQ
+218 IVAAVLSQ
-232 FTKDDEQRHAIQK
+232 FAGDDDERHAIQK
-245 YLFSTESIKS
+245 YLFDSDSIKN
-255 VSPKMIAAAIR
+255 VSSKMIAAAIL
-266 WLDPQYSKE
+266 WLDPQYDAENKE
-275 DKAYAVPEL
+275 YSVPE
-284 VKKEIESLI
+284 VVIDEIEALI
-293 SSL
+293 NIL